1 MTDQELQ
8 RYLSESIVPPP
19 LGDDTSIERLL
30 DADEG
35 TDLAYGQGMFARA
48 QQHDSPSSEPLFKRL
63 LFIAAIIVLL
73 AIPVAIFTIASLA
86 PERPDLTR
94 AGGAARTTNPN
105 PSGDLVEFAL
115 EFPEPAF
122 AGTPLD
128 IKLPNL
134 EPASSPRL
142 SFTAPEGVH
151 LISHNA
157 KVTSSEPDPFIG
169 QLAMVTDGQKLGD
182 DTHFVELP
190 PGHQWIQIDL
200 GRSHKIYAITLW
212 HYHKVMRAYRD
223 VVIESS
229 PDESFS
235 SGTEILFN
243 NDHDN
248 SLGLGAGSDPAYIE
262 TNHGRII
269 DVGGVTAR
277 YVRLHSNGNTT
288 DELNHYTEVE
298 IYGQ

>member
-1 MTDQELQ
+1 MSSPT
-8 RYLSESIVPPP
+8 
-19 LGDDTSIERLL
+19 G
-30 DADEG
+30 
-35 TDLAYGQGMFARA
+35 ARA
-48 QQHDSPSSEPLFKRL
+48 RQRDSHLPEPLFKRL
-63 LFIAAIIVLL
+63 LFIAAIFVLL
-73 AIPVAIFTIASLA
+73 AIPVAIVTIASLA
-86 PERPDLTR
+86 PDRPEQAG
-94 AGGAARTTNPN
+94 AGGAARKSNPN
-105 PSGDLVEFAL
+105 PGGDLVEFAL

-157 KVTSSEPDPFIG
+157 KVTSSEPAPFIG

-200 GRSHKIYAITLW
+200 GRPHKIYAITLW

-298 IYGQ
+298 VYGQ